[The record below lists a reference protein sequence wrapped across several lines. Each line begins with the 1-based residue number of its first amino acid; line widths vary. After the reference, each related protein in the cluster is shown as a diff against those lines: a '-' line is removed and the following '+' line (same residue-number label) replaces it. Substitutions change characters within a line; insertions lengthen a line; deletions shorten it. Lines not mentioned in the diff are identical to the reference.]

1 MTQSSLLA
9 GLALDAFMPAL
20 SPAVALAFLGT
31 GFLLAGAAV
40 GAGVAAVA
48 RRARLARGLAA
59 FGLAVAVVYATLLA
73 AAAVVS
79 RDRTLAPGERKYF
92 CEMDCHLAYEVT
104 GAEAAG
110 PGLRAVTVRTWF
122 DPSTIAP
129 FRGDGPYAP
138 SPRSVFLVDRAGR
151 RYSAS
156 SPATEAWRAAHGGS
170 TPFAR
175 ELRPG
180 ESYSTT
186 FVFEAPADA
195 GALRLFIGDAD
206 GGVERLLIGHENS
219 PWHGKVYFALPEA
232 RKVSG

>member
-1 MTQSSLLA
+1 MGQSSRLI

-20 SPAVALAFLGT
+20 SPVVALAFLGT
-31 GFLLAGAAV
+31 GFLLVGAAV
-40 GAGVAAVA
+40 GAGIAAVA
-48 RRARLARGLAA
+48 RRTRLARGLAA
-59 FGLAVAVVYATLLA
+59 FGLAVAVVYATVLVATAL
-73 AAAVVS
+73 VS

-104 GAEAAG
+104 GAEAPDATT
-110 PGLRAVTVRTWF
+110 RVVTVRTWF

-138 SPRSVFLVDRAGR
+138 GRRHVFLVDGAGR
-151 RYSAS
+151 RYAAAEA
-156 SPATEAWRAAHGGS
+156 ATEAWRAAHGGS
-170 TPFAR
+170 TPLDR

-195 GALRLFIGDAD
+195 GAVRLFVGDAD

-219 PWHGKVYFALPEA
+219 PWHGKVYFALPGA
-232 RKVSG
+232 RKVTG